1 MVDRVQRVL
10 DGELPREALEASE
23 RAELEAY
30 EEALDSALAR
40 VRAESAPDVSGR
52 VMARIVA
59 LPRHRS
65 REPAWRQALG
75 WLWSPRPVTIRP
87 AWALAAAALA
97 GLLLVTAID
106 RGPGVPG
113 PAAPAT
119 PVAGEAPVDGRVFV
133 HFRLDAAGASSVKLA
148 ADFTGWEPRYT
159 LSQTLPGVWTVVVPV
174 ESGVHQ
180 YGFVVDGERWVPDP
194 LAPQV
199 DDGFG
204 GTNSRLDVVRP
215 EPRSAL

>member
-1 MVDRVQRVL
+1 MADRIQDVL

-23 RAELEAY
+23 QAELEAY

-40 VRAESAPDVSGR
+40 VRAETAPDVSGP
-52 VMARIVA
+52 VMRRIGA
-59 LPRHRS
+59 LPRHRKA
-65 REPAWRQALG
+65 EPAWRRAIG
-75 WLWSPRPVTIRP
+75 WLWSPRPVAVRP
-87 AWALAAAALA
+87 AWVLAAAALA
-97 GLLLVTAID
+97 GLLLGPVLE
-106 RGPGVPG
+106 RGPTVPG
-113 PAAPAT
+113 ATTPGT

-133 HFRLDAAGASSVKLA
+133 HFRLDAADARSVKLA

-159 LSQTLPGVWTVVVPV
+159 LSETLPGVWTVVVPV

-204 GTNSRLDVVRP
+204 GTNSRLDVVKP
-215 EPRSAL
+215 EPRRSL